1 MNRNFSRPGT
11 RGFTLMELVIVMV
24 LIGLIV
30 AMAAP
35 KIDFVK
41 FRVESAM
48 QGIGT
53 MFLAVERQAITQQ
66 HDIIIRFDV
75 ANNAIRIHEDRN
87 NNGLQDVGERVRGVP
102 LGEAIVFGRGGAT
115 ARPMGPGP
123 ITFTKVI
130 SGMPALVFH
139 RDGSASEAAGFY
151 LTSARAAAGTT
162 RVKDARAIEVEAATG
177 RASWY
182 RYNGITWV
190 RAF

>member
-1 MNRNFSRPGT
+1 MNRTFSNSGT
-11 RGFTLMELVIVMV
+11 RGFTLMELLIVMA

-41 FRVESAM
+41 FRVDSAM

-53 MFLAVERQAITQQ
+53 MLLAVERQAITQQ

-75 ANNAIRIHEDRN
+75 ANNALRIHEDRN
-87 NNGLQDVGERVRGVP
+87 NNGLQDLGERVRAVP
-102 LGEAIVFGRGGAT
+102 LGEAIVFGRGAAT

-123 ITFTKVI
+123 ITFTRVI
-130 SGMPALVFH
+130 NGMKALVFH

-162 RVKDARAIEVEAATG
+162 RAKDARAIEIEAATG
-177 RASWY
+177 RAGWY
-182 RYNGITWV
+182 KYNGTTWV